1 VPNNAIPN
9 NAMPRPRRHFQQG
22 ANNMIRTVMICVI
35 SLALAALLAQPATAQ
50 GVRYWPDADLKA
62 AAENLAPKINEQ
74 HFALD
79 RLGDWGSHYALMV
92 HREGNGPSEI
102 HDQYTDFYV
111 VQSGEGTLITGGEIV
126 DAKTTEP
133 GEIRGTSVK
142 GGTKRSL
149 KPGDTVNIPPKT
161 PHQVVVESGKT
172 ITYLI
177 LKVKAQ

>member
-1 VPNNAIPN
+1 
-9 NAMPRPRRHFQQG
+9 
-22 ANNMIRTVMICVI
+22 MICTTLICVF
-35 SLALAALLAQPATAQ
+35 SLAFAAALAEPASAQ
-50 GVRYWPDADLKA
+50 GVRYWTDAELKA
-62 AAENLAPKINEQ
+62 AAKKMSPNINEQ

-102 HDQYTDFYV
+102 HDDYTDFYV
-111 VQSGEGTLITGGEIV
+111 VQSGEGTLVTGGEIV
-126 DAKTTEP
+126 GRKETAP

-161 PHQVVVESGKT
+161 PHQVVVPSGKT

-177 LKVKAQ
+177 LKVKAE

>member
-1 VPNNAIPN
+1 
-9 NAMPRPRRHFQQG
+9 M
-22 ANNMIRTVMICVI
+22 
-35 SLALAALLAQPATAQ
+35 S
-50 GVRYWPDADLKA
+50 
-62 AAENLAPKINEQ
+62 PKINEQ
-74 HFALD
+74 HYALD

-111 VQSGEGTLITGGEIV
+111 IQSGEGTLITGGDIV
-126 DAKTTEP
+126 GGKTTAP
-133 GEIRGTSVK
+133 GEVRGTSVQ

-177 LKVKAQ
+177 LKVKAE

>member
-1 VPNNAIPN
+1 
-9 NAMPRPRRHFQQG
+9 
-22 ANNMIRTVMICVI
+22 MIRNALICLF
-35 SLALAALLAQPATAQ
+35 SLGLLTALAQPASAQ
-50 GVRYWPDADLKA
+50 GVRFWTDAELKA
-62 AAENLAPKINEQ
+62 KSKELAPKINEQ

-102 HDQYTDFYV
+102 HDMYTDFYV
-111 VQSGEGTLITGGEIV
+111 VQSGEGTLITGGELIG
-126 DAKTTEP
+126 AKTTEP
-133 GEIRGTSVK
+133 GEVRGTGVK
-142 GGTKRSL
+142 GGKKRSL

-161 PHQVVVESGKT
+161 PHQVVVPNGKT